1 MRNNLAKFK
10 RVPWCEVHP
19 TAGSR
24 AFTLTELV
32 VIIGIIALLAATLLP
47 ALASTKF
54 RDQLAMCTANCRL
67 WGIAMTTYSSDHQ
80 DYFPNGKL
88 PISAGGDPWDVA
100 NSFITDLATFGVN
113 NPKMW
118 FCPVRSWSYAQDNA
132 VVQQNLGHPLTSVT
146 DDVAYLFAYAS
157 RWPNPDFEELGGGQ
171 NYGGLTVQSAGYMVW
186 VKRPIVSAGVS
197 FFPSIYMNGVNGAI
211 NPNRNS
217 PYEWLQKS
225 SDAHAAQMPILTDII
240 ISRPN
245 MHSPGTLNALGLK
258 ALGPGQGHPAG
269 GSQNGTIQSDNLAFG
284 DGHVETHQ
292 ASAIFWRYPANGSTY
307 TAFY

>member
-1 MRNNLAKFK
+1 MENTPANFK
-10 RVPWCEVHP
+10 QSSSAEVQP
-19 TAGSR
+19 AAGSR

-32 VIIGIIALLAATLLP
+32 VIIGVLALLAATLLP

-54 RDQLAMCTANCRL
+54 RDQLAMCTANCRQ
-67 WGIAMTTYSSDHQ
+67 WGMAMTTYASDYQ
-80 DYFPNGKL
+80 DYFPNEEL
-88 PISAGGDPWDVA
+88 PSSSGGDPWDVP
-100 NSFITDLATFGVN
+100 NGFMTDMAQYGVN
-113 NPKMW
+113 SPKMW
-118 FCPVRSWSYAQDNA
+118 FCPVRSWAYAQDNA
-132 VVQQNLGHPLTSVT
+132 VVQQDLGHPLTSVT
-146 DDVAYLFAYAS
+146 NDVGYLFAYRAV
-157 RWPNPDFEELGGGQ
+157 WPNQDFEEIAGGQ
-171 NYGGLTVQSAGYMVW
+171 NYGGLTVQAAGYMPW
-186 VKRPIVSAGVS
+186 VKRPIVSVPP
-197 FFPSIYMNGVNGAI
+197 FFPSIYLNGVNGTK

-217 PYEWLQKS
+217 PYEWLQKT